1 MRSSS
6 YGGSKPTT
14 PTTAFFRNSAAQ
26 MPPKR
31 LMGDIPFGELPALV
45 RSQEGMRAFA
55 DLDRDMEIP
64 QAKTQVVQRLREIL
78 PIDHDEDIDARE
90 SPTDVEM
97 DGSSAGEKRKPYVS
111 YYVLSVY

>member
-1 MRSSS
+1 
-6 YGGSKPTT
+6 
-14 PTTAFFRNSAAQ
+14 

-31 LMGDIPFGELPALV
+31 STGDIPFGELPALV

-78 PIDHDEDIDARE
+78 PIDEEDVDARE

-97 DGSSAGEKRKPYVS
+97 DGSSAGDKRKPYVPLF
-111 YYVLSVY
+111 VLSVS